1 MKQLS
6 APIRALADV
15 YRNPDLGRLQFAWGG
30 VSFAMWSFAIALG
43 VYAFDAA
50 GAAAVGIAGL
60 VRLLPGALAAPFGGL
75 LGDRHSRRAVLL
87 WSTLATTGVLAG
99 AALAVAAGAP
109 TWCVFALAGVYTAV
123 ASPYVPAEAA
133 LVPQLAR
140 TPQELS
146 AANVTHSVMDNL
158 GFLGGSLLTGLL
170 LAVGSVQTVF
180 AVAAAAAGVS
190 LLALATLR
198 PDPRPAYAAEVGV
211 DGVLK
216 QTAAGFRALLS
227 DPPLRLLGACLT
239 LLALVEGAADV
250 LIVIVVL
257 DLLDLPNASVGYINA
272 AWGVGALVAGG
283 ALAVLLRRGQLVGGL
298 VVGSLM
304 MGAAV
309 ALPGAWPVAV
319 AAYVAWLGAGAGYT
333 FVEVAANTL
342 LQRLGDDEILARTR
356 GALETGRLGAM
367 ALGAVAASALVELL
381 GIRGA
386 VLVAAAVLP
395 LFVALRWSRLRAYVV
410 GAPVAERHFALLRA
424 DAIFAP
430 LSLATLERLTHDLI
444 ELDAPPGLEVITQGD
459 VGDRFYLIEA
469 GEVEVL
475 EDDVHRCYQRAG
487 ESFGEIA
494 LLRSERR
501 TATVRTTAPTR
512 LLALE
517 RARFIGA
524 VTGHRRSSEAADD
537 VIDDRLGGA
546 NVSAGRYP
554 ARLR

>member
-99 AALAVAAGAP
+99 AALAVAARAP

-180 AVAAAAAGVS
+180 AAAAAAAGVS

-283 ALAVLLRRGQLVGGL
+283 ALAVLCGAGNSSA
-298 VVGSLM
+298 GSS
-304 MGAAV
+304 
-309 ALPGAWPVAV
+309 PGA
-319 AAYVAWLGAGAGYT
+319 
-333 FVEVAANTL
+333 
-342 LQRLGDDEILARTR
+342 
-356 GALETGRLGAM
+356 
-367 ALGAVAASALVELL
+367 
-381 GIRGA
+381 
-386 VLVAAAVLP
+386 
-395 LFVALRWSRLRAYVV
+395 
-410 GAPVAERHFALLRA
+410 
-424 DAIFAP
+424 
-430 LSLATLERLTHDLI
+430 
-444 ELDAPPGLEVITQGD
+444 
-459 VGDRFYLIEA
+459 
-469 GEVEVL
+469 
-475 EDDVHRCYQRAG
+475 
-487 ESFGEIA
+487 
-494 LLRSERR
+494 
-501 TATVRTTAPTR
+501 
-512 LLALE
+512 
-517 RARFIGA
+517 
-524 VTGHRRSSEAADD
+524 
-537 VIDDRLGGA
+537 
-546 NVSAGRYP
+546 
-554 ARLR
+554 